1 MARQTPTHASFV
13 RAVCPLRWRREQLCP
28 RLLTSSLEYQIRRE
42 LARYPRTSLLRD
54 PDDLG
59 ANERES
65 AFASREMTKLVRE
78 KEALSIESNHK
89 KRRAHSISI
98 YSRARSSEVHG
109 TRYKTRCDQRQRQ
122 QAIVADMV
130 LTIVAAMQRVYRRK
144 HVGASWEELLV
155 SMVVRRNDEAGK
167 PPLSIAD
174 IEKILRVPRSN
185 VQRAVRALIREGV
198 TSRVGRDYRANPD
211 FFAARV
217 DAAYMTKVREA
228 IITAAREL
236 ETLDAA
242 RPAIF

>member
-1 MARQTPTHASFV
+1 
-13 RAVCPLRWRREQLCP
+13 
-28 RLLTSSLEYQIRRE
+28 
-42 LARYPRTSLLRD
+42 
-54 PDDLG
+54 
-59 ANERES
+59 
-65 AFASREMTKLVRE
+65 
-78 KEALSIESNHK
+78 
-89 KRRAHSISI
+89 
-98 YSRARSSEVHG
+98 
-109 TRYKTRCDQRQRQ
+109 
-122 QAIVADMV
+122 MV

>member
-1 MARQTPTHASFV
+1 M
-13 RAVCPLRWRREQLCP
+13 
-28 RLLTSSLEYQIRRE
+28 I
-42 LARYPRTSLLRD
+42 
-54 PDDLG
+54 
-59 ANERES
+59 
-65 AFASREMTKLVRE
+65 K
-78 KEALSIESNHK
+78 
-89 KRRAHSISI
+89 
-98 YSRARSSEVHG
+98 
-109 TRYKTRCDQRQRQ
+109 RQRQ

>member
-1 MARQTPTHASFV
+1 
-13 RAVCPLRWRREQLCP
+13 
-28 RLLTSSLEYQIRRE
+28 
-42 LARYPRTSLLRD
+42 
-54 PDDLG
+54 
-59 ANERES
+59 
-65 AFASREMTKLVRE
+65 
-78 KEALSIESNHK
+78 
-89 KRRAHSISI
+89 
-98 YSRARSSEVHG
+98 
-109 TRYKTRCDQRQRQ
+109 
-122 QAIVADMV
+122 MV

-174 IEKILRVPRSN
+174 IEKIPRSN